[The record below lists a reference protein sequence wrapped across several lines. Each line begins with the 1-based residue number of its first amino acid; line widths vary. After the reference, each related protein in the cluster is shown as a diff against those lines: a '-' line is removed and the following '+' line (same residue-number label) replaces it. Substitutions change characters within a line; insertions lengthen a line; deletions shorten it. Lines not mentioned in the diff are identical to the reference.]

1 MWRTNDADSRHKTWE
16 AVILKIFKEN
26 IMKKFSA
33 VILFVVLSVM
43 GSACTVLEKTFD
55 PDQEP
60 WKLGVETD
68 EEAARGMD
76 AFFGLTHYPET
87 NTEETLV
94 EMGKE

>member
-1 MWRTNDADSRHKTWE
+1 MKNRIF
-16 AVILKIFKEN
+16 AVLIL
-26 IMKKFSA
+26 A
-33 VILFVVLSVM
+33 VLM
-43 GSACTVLEKTFD
+43 APACTTLEATFD

-87 NTEETLV
+87 STEETLI